1 MSILNKSNK
10 IYWYII
16 ILLSLFIFVLFTRN
30 QITNMQFKFDEKEEK
45 ENVLQSK
52 RDELQKL
59 NDIKIKVNSE
69 ESDVN
74 SYISHFSE
82 DELIDYIYSKIEE
95 DNLKYTDWVS
105 IIRSISMSEWKLNE
119 IGFMESTIM
128 LNLRIPTE
136 DRMFKILDFFIKD
149 GSKYKFF
156 IDSFTYP
163 KLDSE
168 SSYNITIPLK
178 IFYK

>member
-1 MSILNKSNK
+1 
-10 IYWYII
+10 
-16 ILLSLFIFVLFTRN
+16 
-30 QITNMQFKFDEKEEK
+30 MQFKFDEKEEK

-95 DNLKYTDWVS
+95 DNLKYTD
-105 IIRSISMSEWKLNE
+105 
-119 IGFMESTIM
+119 
-128 LNLRIPTE
+128 
-136 DRMFKILDFFIKD
+136 
-149 GSKYKFF
+149 
-156 IDSFTYP
+156 
-163 KLDSE
+163 
-168 SSYNITIPLK
+168 
-178 IFYK
+178 

>member
-1 MSILNKSNK
+1 
-10 IYWYII
+10 
-16 ILLSLFIFVLFTRN
+16 
-30 QITNMQFKFDEKEEK
+30 MQFKFDEKEQK
-45 ENVLQSK
+45 EIVLQSK

-59 NDIKIKVNSE
+59 NDVKIVVDSK
-69 ESDVN
+69 ESDIN
-74 SYISHFSE
+74 EYISTFSE

-95 DNLKYTDWVS
+95 DNLKYTDGVS
-105 IIRSISMSEWKLNE
+105 TIRSLSMSEGKLNE
-119 IGFMESTIM
+119 IGFMESTIT